1 MSNAR
6 SPFRSLAWLG
16 CLVLLL
22 IAPSTAAAQAFGVR
36 AGVSASPDQFY
47 FGAHFET
54 APLMDRLTFRP
65 NLEVGLGDN
74 VTLVAANFEFAYK
87 MPIPR
92 QHWSVYVGGGPAAN
106 IYRFDQEHGGG
117 SEVRGGLNILLG
129 VEERRGL
136 FFEMKVGAI
145 DSPNFKFGVGYTWR

>member
-1 MSNAR
+1 
-6 SPFRSLAWLG
+6 
-16 CLVLLL
+16 LL
-22 IAPSTAAAQAFGVR
+22 IAPSTAAAQIGLR

-54 APLMDRLTFRP
+54 PPLVDRLTFRP
-65 NLEVGLGDN
+65 NLEVGVGDN

-87 MPIPR
+87 IPIPR

-106 IYRFDQEHGGG
+106 IRHFAPEHGGE
-117 SEVRGGLNILLG
+117 SDVRGGLNILLG

-136 FFEMKVGAI
+136 FFEIKVGAI